1 MKTKYRDKKTG
12 KYISSPASRS
22 QQLYAELYR
31 SFDHFNEKFADNKL
45 PNVVIT
51 IQESGRRN
59 AYGWF
64 GNGFW
69 KDNLVG
75 DSVPEINLSAEYLSR
90 GSTGLLETLLHE
102 MAHLW
107 NACVAKVS
115 DCSGGQ
121 YHNKKFKLAA
131 EQFGLS
137 VSRDGTRG
145 WAYTALDVPGKEA
158 IKEVAP
164 DESLFKSLK
173 RKTLKKK
180 PERYFSLIVNA
191 SYKSRLKDVIE
202 KCSVSQREFVEDALE
217 MALAKHEGNANA
229 WSGATLDTSTSSSY
243 LHQ

>member
-31 SFDHFNEKFADNKL
+31 AFDHFNEKFAGSKL

-69 KDNLVG
+69 RDNLAG

-90 GSTGLLETLLHE
+90 GASGLLETLLHE

-145 WAYTALDVPGKEA
+145 WAYTSLDRLGKEA
-158 IKEVAP
+158 IEEVNP
-164 DESLFKSLK
+164 NEDLFKSLK
-173 RKTLKKK
+173 RKTIKKK
-180 PERYFSLIVNA
+180 HDRYFSLIVNA
-191 SYKSRLKDVIE
+191 SYKERLKSVIDN
-202 KCSVSQREFVEDALE
+202 SSTTQREFVEEALE
-217 MALAKHEGNANA
+217 KALQMHESIVFREEMDPRGNE
-229 WSGATLDTSTSSSY
+229 ATV
-243 LHQ
+243 